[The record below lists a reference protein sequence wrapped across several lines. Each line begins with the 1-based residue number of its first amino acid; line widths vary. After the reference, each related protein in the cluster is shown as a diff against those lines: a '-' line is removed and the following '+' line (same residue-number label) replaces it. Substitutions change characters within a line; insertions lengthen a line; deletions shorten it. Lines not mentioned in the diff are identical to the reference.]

1 MSDITIITPPDI
13 LNNDVLGLLLIFPST
28 VLKNDINRIVSKYTI
43 PINIFLYETQEPD
56 LKWLLTQSKKVD
68 YTILY
73 IDNCDLTTRTF
84 VSHLVAQSN
93 TFYLTKDNV
102 TPYNIISKNKFYD
115 LSWLENILINND
127 RGHNE

>member
-28 VLKNDINRIVSKYTI
+28 ILKNDINRVVSKYNI
-43 PINIFLYETQEPD
+43 PINIFLYETQESD
-56 LKWLLTQSKKVD
+56 LKWMLTHSKKVD
-68 YTILY
+68 YTILD
-73 IDNCDLTTRTF
+73 IDNCDLNTRTF
-84 VSHLVAQSN
+84 VSHLVAQPN

-115 LSWLENILINND
+115 LSWLENVLINNN
-127 RGHNE
+127 RGYNE

>member
-13 LNNDVLGLLLIFPST
+13 LNNDVLGLLLVFPST

-68 YTILY
+68 YTILD

>member
-68 YTILY
+68 YTILD

>member
-1 MSDITIITPPDI
+1 MI
-13 LNNDVLGLLLIFPST
+13 LIGLLASI
-28 VLKNDINRIVSKYTI
+28 
-43 PINIFLYETQEPD
+43 EPD

-68 YTILY
+68 YTILD

>member
-68 YTILY
+68 YTI
-73 IDNCDLTTRTF
+73 
-84 VSHLVAQSN
+84 
-93 TFYLTKDNV
+93 
-102 TPYNIISKNKFYD
+102 
-115 LSWLENILINND
+115 
-127 RGHNE
+127 